1 MGKFDS
7 ELKLEVVRNMLQG
20 DLLLEEAM
28 EKYRVKSK
36 LSIIRWIKEYSE
48 LVKSEKGTMIK
59 GEV

>member
-59 GEV
+59 GEM